1 MTLPN
6 NTGSG
11 SLAGRSANS
20 VAKPIPARVYRTKPI
35 QTGLMSDRP
44 DVRLIAT
51 HTLGNSTI
59 AAPSN
64 MLREVLKPR
73 KIPVINAAHPNNTAD
88 STIALKRCILVVAK
102 GAVVTCLAKV
112 NPAPFHA
119 GRSVVE
125 RPKPFNTWDL
135 LDSLEQTIQ
144 FVEAGILNLEPAPPT
159 LLVLNANFGSQAG
172 TEILLETTHIRI
184 DGGRSF

>member
-20 VAKPIPARVYRTKPI
+20 AAKPIPARVYRTKPI
-35 QTGLMSDRP
+35 QAGLMSDRP

-64 MLREVLKPR
+64 MSREVLKPR

-88 STIALKRCILVVAK
+88 NTIALKRCVLVVAK
-102 GAVVTCLAKV
+102 GAEATCLAKV
-112 NPAPFHA
+112 NPAPL
-119 GRSVVE
+119 SC
-125 RPKPFNTWDL
+125 
-135 LDSLEQTIQ
+135 
-144 FVEAGILNLEPAPPT
+144 
-159 LLVLNANFGSQAG
+159 G
-172 TEILLETTHIRI
+172 TECSRKA
-184 DGGRSF
+184 